1 MRELSEE
8 GMMTIELRDELRD
21 NEILNNYS
29 SISHEESVMRGGR
42 SVE

>member
-8 GMMTIELRDELRD
+8 GMMTIDERDELRD
-21 NEILNNYS
+21 NEILDNYS
-29 SISHEESVMRGGR
+29 SISKEEV